1 MLTFWQHGSCNAGS
15 PPNLSP
21 GKNSLDSSIPCGCV
35 LRYWLTRLPC
45 KIPTQF
51 NDSTRIPLG
60 HGPLP
65 TTVANENLWESP
77 NPYKKCHH
85 SGGHC
90 CTQDSTDSI
99 GSPFVLRHLGMCS
112 FHCRLLNSK
121 RCAKGGKR
129 SVLRAFRHFAPV
141 KWYLWISNI
150 ANIYIYTLHTRNSIH
165 VMLDPD

>member
-1 MLTFWQHGSCNAGS
+1 MAARNAGS
-15 PPNLSP
+15 VTINLQISP
-21 GKNSLDSSIPCGCV
+21 QGKTLWIALFPCGCV

-99 GSPFVLRHLGMCS
+99 GSPFVLRHLRPYVFFPLQATELEEVCEGWKEECPQSLSTFCS
-112 FHCRLLNSK
+112 SEMIFVDFKYC
-121 RCAKGGKR
+121 
-129 SVLRAFRHFAPV
+129 
-141 KWYLWISNI
+141 
-150 ANIYIYTLHTRNSIH
+150 
-165 VMLDPD
+165 